1 MGSRPPARAEKTSP
15 LYEQVK
21 CYVLARMSDGNLPE
35 GARLPS
41 EHELM
46 ADLGVSRMT
55 VHRALR
61 ELSAG
66 GYVSRVQG
74 VGSFVAVPPARADL
88 LAIHDIADEIA
99 ARRHVH
105 AARVLVLERRSVG
118 IERAAR
124 LELRPSAE
132 IFHSLILHCED
143 GVPVQVEERFVTP
156 VFAPDYLAADF
167 TRTTTTRYLQ
177 AIAAAAEVEHVV
189 MASRPSIRDCHLLEI
204 AGDDPCLSVL
214 RRTWVGG
221 VPVTDSHFVYPG
233 QRYSLGTRHKLGS
246 A

>member
-1 MGSRPPARAEKTSP
+1 MSAEKSAP

-21 CYVLARMSDGNLPE
+21 RYVLARMSDGKLPE

-61 ELSAG
+61 ELSADG
-66 GYVSRVQG
+66 HISRVQG

-88 LAIHDIADEIA
+88 LTIHDIADEIA
-99 ARRHVH
+99 ARGH
-105 AARVLVLERRSVG
+105 AHSARVLVLERRPAG

-124 LELRPSAE
+124 LELRPNADL
-132 IFHSLILHCED
+132 FHSLILHREN
-143 GVPVQVEERFVTP
+143 GEPVQVEERFVTP
-156 VFAPDYLAADF
+156 NFAPDYLAMDF

-177 AIAAAAEVEHVV
+177 GIAAADEVEHVV
-189 MASRPSIRDCHLLEI
+189 LAARPSARDCDLLAI
-204 AGDDPCLSVL
+204 ASGDPCLSVM
-214 RRTWVGG
+214 RRTWVAN

-233 QRYSLGTRHKLGS
+233 HRYSLGTRHRLDAS
-246 A
+246 

>member
-1 MGSRPPARAEKTSP
+1 MEGRMQVRSVKASP

-21 CYVLARMSDGNLPE
+21 RYVLARMSDGKLPE

-66 GYVSRVQG
+66 GFISRVQG

-88 LAIHDIADEIA
+88 LTIHDIADEIA
-99 ARRHVH
+99 LRGHVH
-105 AARVLVLERRSVG
+105 SARVLILERRPAG

-124 LELRPSAE
+124 LELRPGADL
-132 IFHSLILHCED
+132 FHSLILHRED
-143 GVPVQVEERFVTP
+143 GVPVQVEERFVSP
-156 VFAPDYLAADF
+156 AFAPRYLAVDF
-167 TRTTTTRYLQ
+167 VQTTTTRYLQ
-177 AIAAAAEVEHVV
+177 GIAAAAEVEHVV
-189 MASRPSIRDCHLLEI
+189 MASRPSARDCELLDI
-204 AGDDPCLSVL
+204 AGGDPCLSVM

-233 QRYSLGTRHKLGS
+233 HRYSLGARHKLDAS
-246 A
+246 

>member
-1 MGSRPPARAEKTSP
+1 MGSRPQVRVERSSP

-21 CYVLARMSDGNLPE
+21 RHVLARMSDGNLPE

-66 GYVSRVQG
+66 GYISRVQG
-74 VGSFVAVPPARADL
+74 VGSFVAVPPARGDL
-88 LAIHDIADEIA
+88 LTIHDIAEDIA
-99 ARRHVH
+99 LRGHLH
-105 AARVLVLERRSVG
+105 TARVLTLERRPAGVD
-118 IERAAR
+118 RAAR
-124 LELRPSAE
+124 LELRPGAE
-132 IFHSLILHCED
+132 LFHSLILHREN

-156 VFAPDYLAADF
+156 AFAPGYLSADF
-167 TRTTTTRYLQ
+167 SRTTTNAYLQ
-177 AIAAAAEVEHVV
+177 GIAAADEVEHVV
-189 MASRPSIRDCHLLEI
+189 TASRPSARDCDLLEI

-214 RRTWVGG
+214 RRTWVNGR
-221 VPVTDSHFVYPG
+221 PVTDSCFVYPG
-233 QRYSLGTRHKLGS
+233 HRYSLGTRHRLGDV
-246 A
+246 

>member
-1 MGSRPPARAEKTSP
+1 MQVEKPAP

-21 CYVLARMSDGNLPE
+21 LYVLARMSDGKLAE

-66 GYVSRVQG
+66 GYISRVQG
-74 VGSFVAVPPARADL
+74 VGSFVAAPPARADL

-99 ARRHVH
+99 ARHHRHS
-105 AARVLVLERRSVG
+105 ARVLILERRPAG

-124 LELRPSAE
+124 LELRPAADL
-132 IFHSLILHCED
+132 FHSLILHRED
-143 GVPVQVEERFVTP
+143 GVPVQLEERFVTP
-156 VFAPDYLAADF
+156 AFAPDYLAADF
-167 TRTTTTRYLQ
+167 TRTTTAHYLQ
-177 AIAAAAEVEHVV
+177 GVAAADELEHVV
-189 MASRPSIRDCHLLEI
+189 MASRPSARDCDLLDI
-204 AGDDPCLSVL
+204 ADGEPCLSVM

-233 QRYSLGTRHKLGS
+233 HRYSLGTRHKLRAS
-246 A
+246 